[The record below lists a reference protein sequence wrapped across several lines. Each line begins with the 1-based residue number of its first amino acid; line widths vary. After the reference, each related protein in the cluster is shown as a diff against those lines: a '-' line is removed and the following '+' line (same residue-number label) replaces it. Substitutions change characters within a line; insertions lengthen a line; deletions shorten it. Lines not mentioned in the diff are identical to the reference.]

1 MNSNT
6 WFVFFALALAALV
19 VAALIFVLLRSRTAP
34 NQASQEKANARVYR
48 EQIAD
53 LDREHDSGHIS
64 QDEWQLSR
72 DELSRRLLEDTAMV
86 DDPLAKQEK
95 PAMWTAV
102 LIAMLLP
109 LTAMGMYLWLGE
121 PDGLNPQEVKAPAQ
135 ADQHELDGMA
145 KALAQK
151 LESDGGNVQRWVM
164 LARTY
169 RTLGKF
175 EESMRAYQRAL
186 KLSADDD
193 IDLERIE
200 VMAMQNNGNF
210 EGEPWRVIREVLKKD
225 PEHFVGLLM
234 AGSAS
239 FAHEK
244 YADALRYWQ
253 QARKPLQPG
262 HPDLPGLEEAIG
274 SAQQKLGL
282 PVTVPAPAPAPSAKA
297 VPPTAPSASGPAAS
311 SAPASPP
318 GANVSGQVDLA
329 QALKGKASPN
339 DTVFVYATP
348 ANGERMPLAILKS
361 TVAQLPL
368 SFTLDDSSAMSAEK
382 KISTAGEVFIKVRV
396 SKTGNAVPQSGDL
409 VGSMGPV
416 KVGAKGLKLEIK
428 DQVP

>member
-1 MNSNT
+1 
-6 WFVFFALALAALV
+6 
-19 VAALIFVLLRSRTAP
+19 
-34 NQASQEKANARVYR
+34 
-48 EQIAD
+48 
-53 LDREHDSGHIS
+53 
-64 QDEWQLSR
+64 
-72 DELSRRLLEDTAMV
+72 
-86 DDPLAKQEK
+86 
-95 PAMWTAV
+95 
-102 LIAMLLP
+102 
-109 LTAMGMYLWLGE
+109 
-121 PDGLNPQEVKAPAQ
+121 
-135 ADQHELDGMA
+135 
-145 KALAQK
+145 
-151 LESDGGNVQRWVM
+151 
-164 LARTY
+164 
-169 RTLGKF
+169 
-175 EESMRAYQRAL
+175 
-186 KLSADDD
+186 
-193 IDLERIE
+193 
-200 VMAMQNNGNF
+200 
-210 EGEPWRVIREVLKKD
+210 VIREVLKKD

-297 VPPTAPSASGPAAS
+297 VPPTAPSASGPVAS

-382 KISTAGEVFIKVRV
+382 KISTAGEVLIKVRV

>member
-175 EESMRAYQRAL
+175 QESMRAYQRAL

-234 AGSAS
+234 AVSAS

-382 KISTAGEVFIKVRV
+382 KISTAGEVLIKVRV

>member
-225 PEHFVGLLM
+225 
-234 AGSAS
+234 
-239 FAHEK
+239 
-244 YADALRYWQ
+244 
-253 QARKPLQPG
+253 
-262 HPDLPGLEEAIG
+262 
-274 SAQQKLGL
+274 
-282 PVTVPAPAPAPSAKA
+282 
-297 VPPTAPSASGPAAS
+297 
-311 SAPASPP
+311 
-318 GANVSGQVDLA
+318 
-329 QALKGKASPN
+329 
-339 DTVFVYATP
+339 
-348 ANGERMPLAILKS
+348 
-361 TVAQLPL
+361 
-368 SFTLDDSSAMSAEK
+368 
-382 KISTAGEVFIKVRV
+382 
-396 SKTGNAVPQSGDL
+396 
-409 VGSMGPV
+409 
-416 KVGAKGLKLEIK
+416 
-428 DQVP
+428 